1 MKQTDGFIIKK
12 INQISYLLPVGQRI
26 AEQRRGMKLNETGEQ
41 IWKLIPSAKNR
52 NELLALLADY
62 YEIPQEDKTML
73 KKDMDSFLDQLAA
86 WGMLEEPPLAAPG
99 SGVDMKI
106 GGLAIHLSA
115 QEELIPSEFLPFCT
129 GEAQSPDMT
138 IEILPSTGLSTS
150 SASGQLRI
158 QAEDLLVCEQEQEY
172 RILFP
177 LSPQLQECILQKDG
191 TLARF
196 YVIPPY
202 REPLLSDL
210 FHAIRLVF
218 LYMAA
223 RHGRLAIHSAS
234 LYYREQAWLFAAPS
248 GTGKSTHTNLWNQYF
263 HTPVLN
269 GDLNLISCEK
279 GTPMIHGIPW
289 CGTSGISDVASRPL
303 GGIILLKQSP
313 TNLCQEPTVDEQ
325 TLLVL
330 QRSISPAWTEDML
343 DKNLHIAAAVTDSCY
358 ITRLSCNREREAA
371 EYMKA
376 RIDSHLQQ
384 FRERPRSKSLRNEE
398 YYA

>member
-1 MKQTDGFIIKK
+1 MNQTDGFLIKK
-12 INQISYLLPVGQRI
+12 INGISYLLPVGQRI
-26 AEQRRGMKLNETGEQ
+26 AEQRRGMRLNETGEQ
-41 IWKLIPSAKNR
+41 IWNFIPSAKDR

-62 YEIPQEDKTML
+62 YEIPPEDKDML

-86 WGMLEEPPLAAPG
+86 WGMLEEPPLAPSG
-99 SGVDMKI
+99 SGIDMMI
-106 GGLAIHLSA
+106 GGLTLHLSSPK
-115 QEELIPSEFLPFCT
+115 ELIPSEFLPFYT
-129 GEAQSPDMT
+129 KESQSPDMT

-150 SASGQLRI
+150 PAGGLLRI

-177 LSPQLQECILQKDG
+177 QSPQLQECMMRKDG

-196 YVIPPY
+196 YVVPPY

-234 LYYREQAWLFAAPS
+234 LYYREQAWLFAGPS

-289 CGTSGISDVASRPL
+289 CGTSGISDTASHPL
-303 GGIILLKQSP
+303 GGIILLRQSP
-313 TNLCQEPTVDEQ
+313 TNLCQEPAVDEQ

-343 DKNLHIAAAVTDSCY
+343 EKNLHIAAAVTNSCY
-358 ITRLSCNREREAA
+358 ITRLFCNREREAA

-376 RIDSHLQQ
+376 RIDDHLRQLGGAA
-384 FRERPRSKSLRNEE
+384 ESVISV
-398 YYA
+398 

>member
-1 MKQTDGFIIKK
+1 MNRTDSFLIKK
-12 INQISYLLPVGQRI
+12 INGISYLLPVGQRI
-26 AEQRRGMKLNETGEQ
+26 AEQRRGMKLNKTGEQ
-41 IWKLIPSAKNR
+41 IWNLIPSAKDR

-62 YEIPQEDKTML
+62 YEISPEDKDML

-86 WGMLEEPPLAAPG
+86 WGMLEEPIQAPSG
-99 SGVDMKI
+99 SGIDMLI
-106 GGLAIHLSA
+106 GGLTLHLSA
-115 QEELIPSEFLPFCT
+115 PEELIPSQFLPFYV
-129 GEAQSPDMT
+129 GGAQSPDMT
-138 IEILPSTGLSTS
+138 IEILPSSGLSTS
-150 SASGQLRI
+150 PAGGLLRI

-177 LSPQLQECILQKDG
+177 QSPQLQECMLRKDG

-196 YVIPPY
+196 YVVPPY

-223 RHGRLAIHSAS
+223 NHGWLAIHSAS
-234 LYYREQAWLFAAPS
+234 LYYRERAWLFAGPS

-279 GTPMIHGIPW
+279 GIPMIHGIPW
-289 CGTSGISDVASRPL
+289 CGTSGISDTASHPL

-313 TNLCQEPTVDEQ
+313 TNLCQEPAVDEQ

-343 DKNLHIAAAVTDSCY
+343 ERNLRIAAAVTNSCY
-358 ITRLSCNREREAA
+358 ITRLFCNREREAA

-376 RIDSHLQQ
+376 RIDDHLRQLG
-384 FRERPRSKSLRNEE
+384 EI
-398 YYA
+398 

>member
-1 MKQTDGFIIKK
+1 MNRTDSFLIKK
-12 INQISYLLPVGQRI
+12 INGISYLLPVGQRI

-41 IWKLIPSAKNR
+41 IWNLIPSAKDR

-62 YEIPQEDKTML
+62 YEISPEDKDML

-86 WGMLEEPPLAAPG
+86 WGMLEEPIQAPSG
-99 SGVDMKI
+99 SGIDMMI
-106 GGLAIHLSA
+106 GGLTLHLSA
-115 QEELIPSEFLPFCT
+115 PEELIPSQFLPFYV
-129 GEAQSPDMT
+129 GGAQSPDMT

-150 SASGQLRI
+150 PAGGLLRI

-177 LSPQLQECILQKDG
+177 QSPQLQECMLRKDG

-196 YVIPPY
+196 YVVPPY

-223 RHGRLAIHSAS
+223 NHGRLAIHSAS
-234 LYYREQAWLFAAPS
+234 LYYQERAWLFAGPS

-279 GTPMIHGIPW
+279 GIPMIHGIPW
-289 CGTSGISDVASRPL
+289 CGTSGISDTASHPL

-313 TNLCQEPTVDEQ
+313 TNLCQEPAVDEQ

-330 QRSISPAWTEDML
+330 QRSISPTWTEDML
-343 DKNLHIAAAVTDSCY
+343 EANLRIAATVTVSCY
-358 ITRLSCNREREAA
+358 ITRLFCNREREAA

-376 RIDSHLQQ
+376 RIDDHLRQLGGAA
-384 FRERPRSKSLRNEE
+384 ESVTSI
-398 YYA
+398 

>member
-1 MKQTDGFIIKK
+1 
-12 INQISYLLPVGQRI
+12 
-26 AEQRRGMKLNETGEQ
+26 
-41 IWKLIPSAKNR
+41 
-52 NELLALLADY
+52 
-62 YEIPQEDKTML
+62 ML
-73 KKDMDSFLDQLAA
+73 
-86 WGMLEEPPLAAPG
+86 
-99 SGVDMKI
+99 
-106 GGLAIHLSA
+106 
-115 QEELIPSEFLPFCT
+115 
-129 GEAQSPDMT
+129 
-138 IEILPSTGLSTS
+138 
-150 SASGQLRI
+150 R
-158 QAEDLLVCEQEQEY
+158 
-172 RILFP
+172 
-177 LSPQLQECILQKDG
+177 KDG

-196 YVIPPY
+196 YVVPPY

-234 LYYREQAWLFAAPS
+234 LYYRERAWLFAGPS

-289 CGTSGISDVASRPL
+289 CGTSGISDTASHPL

-313 TNLCQEPTVDEQ
+313 TNLCQEPAVDEQ

-343 DKNLHIAAAVTDSCY
+343 ERNLRIAAAVTNSCY
-358 ITRLSCNREREAA
+358 ITRLFCNREREAA

-376 RIDSHLQQ
+376 RIDDHLRQLG
-384 FRERPRSKSLRNEE
+384 EI
-398 YYA
+398 

>member
-358 ITRLSCNREREAA
+358 ITRLFCNREREAA

-376 RIDSHLQQ
+376 RIDNHLQQ

>member
-1 MKQTDGFIIKK
+1 MNRTDGFLIKK
-12 INQISYLLPVGQRI
+12 INGISYLLPVGQRI
-26 AEQRRGMKLNETGEQ
+26 AEQRRGMKLNKTGEQ
-41 IWKLIPSAKNR
+41 IWNLIPSAKDR

-62 YEIPQEDKTML
+62 YEISPEDKDML

-86 WGMLEEPPLAAPG
+86 WGMLEEPPLAP
-99 SGVDMKI
+99 SGFGIDMLI
-106 GGLAIHLSA
+106 GGLTLHLSSPK
-115 QEELIPSEFLPFCT
+115 ELIPSEFLPFYV
-129 GEAQSPDMT
+129 GGAQAPDMT

-150 SASGQLRI
+150 PAGGLLRI

-177 LSPQLQECILQKDG
+177 QSPQLQECMLRKDG

-196 YVIPPY
+196 YVVPPY
-202 REPLLSDL
+202 REPILSDL

-223 RHGRLAIHSAS
+223 NHGRLAIHSAS
-234 LYYREQAWLFAAPS
+234 LYYQERAWLFAGPS
-248 GTGKSTHTNLWNQYF
+248 GTGKSTHTNLWNHYF
-263 HTPVLN
+263 HTPMLN

-279 GTPMIHGIPW
+279 GIPMIHGIPW
-289 CGTSGISDVASRPL
+289 CGTSGISDTASHPL
-303 GGIILLKQSP
+303 GGIILLRQSP
-313 TNLCQEPTVDEQ
+313 TNLCQEPAVDEQ

-343 DKNLHIAAAVTDSCY
+343 EANLRIAAAVTDSCY
-358 ITRLSCNREREAA
+358 ITRLFCNREQEAA

-376 RIDSHLQQ
+376 RIDDHLRQLGGAA
-384 FRERPRSKSLRNEE
+384 ESVTSV
-398 YYA
+398 

>member
-1 MKQTDGFIIKK
+1 MKQTDGFLLKK
-12 INQISYLLPVGQRI
+12 INQVPHLLPVGQRI

-41 IWKLIPSAKNR
+41 IWNLIPAAKDR
-52 NELLALLADY
+52 NELLALLADIY
-62 YEIPQEDKTML
+62 DIPPEDKDNL
-73 KKDMDSFLDQLAA
+73 KKDMDSFLDQLGA
-86 WGMLEEPPLAAPG
+86 WGMLEEPPQAASG
-99 SGVDMKI
+99 SGIDMRI
-106 GGLAIHLSA
+106 GGLAVHLSA
-115 QEELIPSEFLPFCT
+115 PEELIPAEFQPFRT
-129 GEAQSPDMT
+129 EADQSSDMA
-138 IEILPSTGLSTS
+138 IEIIPSAGLST
-150 SASGQLRI
+150 APAGGLLRI
-158 QAEDLLVCEQEQEY
+158 QSEDLLVCEQEQEY

-177 LSPQLQECILQKDG
+177 QSLQLQECMLRKDG

-218 LYMAA
+218 LYMAEK
-223 RHGRLAIHSAS
+223 HGRLAIHSAS
-234 LYYREQAWLFAAPS
+234 LYYRERAWLFAAPS

-269 GDLNLISCEK
+269 GDLNLISCDRE
-279 GTPMIHGIPW
+279 TPMVHGIPW
-289 CGTSGISDVASRPL
+289 CGTSGISNTASQPL

-313 TNLCQEPTVDEQ
+313 ANKCLKLSEDEK

-343 DKNLHIAAAVTDSCY
+343 DENLRIAAAVTDSCY
-358 ITRLSCNREREAA
+358 VTRLFCSKEREAA

-376 RIDSHLQQ
+376 RIDDHLRQLG
-384 FRERPRSKSLRNEE
+384 KI
-398 YYA
+398 

>member
-1 MKQTDGFIIKK
+1 MKQTDGFFIKK
-12 INQISYLLPVGQRI
+12 INEISYLLPVGQRI
-26 AEQRRGMKLNETGEQ
+26 AEQRRGMKLNETGER
-41 IWKLIPSAKNR
+41 IWNLIPSAKDR

-62 YEIPQEDKTML
+62 YEIPPEDKDML

-86 WGMLEEPPLAAPG
+86 WGMLEEPPLAPSG
-99 SGVDMKI
+99 SGIDMMI
-106 GGLAIHLSA
+106 GGLALHLSSPKD
-115 QEELIPSEFLPFCT
+115 LIPSEFLPFYT
-129 GEAQSPDMT
+129 NEAQSPDMT
-138 IEILPSTGLSTS
+138 IEILPSSGLSTS
-150 SASGQLRI
+150 PARGLLRI

-177 LSPQLQECILQKDG
+177 QSPQLQECILKKDG

-196 YVIPPY
+196 YVVPPY
-202 REPLLSDL
+202 REPLLSHL

-218 LYMAA
+218 LYTAA

-234 LYYREQAWLFAAPS
+234 LYYRDQAWLFAAPS
-248 GTGKSTHTNLWNQYF
+248 GTGKSTHTNLWNQYL

-269 GDLNLISCEK
+269 GDLNLVSCEN

-289 CGTSGISDVASRPL
+289 CGTSGISDAASHPL

-313 TNLCQEPTVDEQ
+313 SNLCQEPAADEQ

-343 DKNLHIAAAVTDSCY
+343 DKNLHIATAVTDSCY
-358 ITRLSCNREREAA
+358 ITRLFCNREREAA

-376 RIDSHLQQ
+376 RIDDYLRHLD
-384 FRERPRSKSLRNEE
+384 KN
-398 YYA
+398 

>member
-1 MKQTDGFIIKK
+1 MNRTDSFLIKK
-12 INQISYLLPVGQRI
+12 INGISYLLPVGQRI

-41 IWKLIPSAKNR
+41 IWNLIPSAKDR

-62 YEIPQEDKTML
+62 YEISPKDKDML

-86 WGMLEEPPLAAPG
+86 WGMLEEPIQAPSG
-99 SGVDMKI
+99 SGIDMMI
-106 GGLAIHLSA
+106 GGLTLHLSSPK
-115 QEELIPSEFLPFCT
+115 ELIPSQFLPFYT
-129 GEAQSPDMT
+129 KGAQSPDMT

-150 SASGQLRI
+150 PAGGLLRI

-177 LSPQLQECILQKDG
+177 QSPQLQECMLRKDG

-196 YVIPPY
+196 YVVPPY
-202 REPLLSDL
+202 REPILSDL

-234 LYYREQAWLFAAPS
+234 LYYQERAWLFAAPS

-289 CGTSGISDVASRPL
+289 CGTSGISDTASHPL

-313 TNLCQEPTVDEQ
+313 TNLCQEPAVDEQ

-330 QRSISPAWTEDML
+330 QRSISPTWTEDML
-343 DKNLHIAAAVTDSCY
+343 EANLRIAAAVTDSCY
-358 ITRLSCNREREAA
+358 ITRLFCNREREAA

-376 RIDSHLQQ
+376 RIDDHLRQLGGAA
-384 FRERPRSKSLRNEE
+384 ESVTSL
-398 YYA
+398 

>member
-1 MKQTDGFIIKK
+1 MKQTDGFLIKK
-12 INQISYLLPVGQRI
+12 INQVPYLLPVGQRI
-26 AEQRRGMKLNETGEQ
+26 AEQRRGMKLNETGER

-52 NELLALLADY
+52 NELLALLEDY
-62 YEIPQEDKTML
+62 YKIPPENKSML

-86 WGMLEEPPLAAPG
+86 WGMLDEPPLAPSD

-106 GGLAIHLSA
+106 GGLAVHLSA
-115 QEELIPSEFLPFCT
+115 PKELIPSKFLPFFI
-129 GEAQSPDMT
+129 GEPQSPDMT
-138 IEILPSTGLSTS
+138 IEILPSTGLS
-150 SASGQLRI
+150 ASPAGGLLRI
-158 QAEDLLVCEQEQEY
+158 QTENLLVCEQKQEY

-177 LSPQLQECILQKDG
+177 QSPQLQECILQKDG

-196 YVIPPY
+196 YVVPPY

-218 LYMAA
+218 LYMAGK
-223 RHGRLAIHSAS
+223 HGRLAIHSAS
-234 LYYREQAWLFAAPS
+234 LYYRERAWLFAAPS

-279 GTPMIHGIPW
+279 ETPMIHGIPW
-289 CGTSGISDVASRPL
+289 CGTSGISDVSSHPL

-313 TNLCQEPTVDEQ
+313 TNLCLEPADDEQ
-325 TLLVL
+325 TLLIL

-343 DKNLHIAAAVTDSCY
+343 DENLRIASAVKDSCY
-358 ITRLSCNREREAA
+358 ITRLFCNRERGAV
-371 EYMKA
+371 EYMKTH
-376 RIDSHLQQ
+376 IDNHLRQIGGAA
-384 FRERPRSKSLRNEE
+384 ESGMSV
-398 YYA
+398 